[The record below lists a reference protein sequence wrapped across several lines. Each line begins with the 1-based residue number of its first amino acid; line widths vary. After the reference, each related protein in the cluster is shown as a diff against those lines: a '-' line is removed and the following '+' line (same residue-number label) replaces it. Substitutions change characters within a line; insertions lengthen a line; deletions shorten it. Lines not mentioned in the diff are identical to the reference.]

1 MHNQDKEQ
9 ENSSTN
15 NQKNIDQE
23 TIQDTTQ
30 DTFIPAQLISSKKSI
45 LAARFAYLS
54 LGMAMAIWASLIPY
68 TKIRLGVNESELG
81 LLLLCLGLGA
91 TASMPVAGAF
101 TAKYGCK
108 KMQLIAIPIYY
119 GSLFVLSF
127 VPTPLS
133 MVIFL
138 TLFGAMSG
146 LLDVVMNLQVA
157 YLEKTVQKRLMS
169 TLHGMYMVG
178 VACGAGAMIILL
190 ELTKNPLFSTAIC
203 CLTILVGL
211 LFAYQHFYPKVNSN
225 EKVSFIVIPKG
236 IIFFLGIVCF
246 FLYMIEGVLMDWS
259 ALFMIEIK
267 GVEKA
272 QAGIGYA
279 LFAIT
284 MTAGRMIGDRL
295 GARFGS
301 KSLLLYGVMFC
312 IVFFLGV
319 AFIPNILLTYICFF
333 MLGICAA
340 NTVPMLFSLVTKN
353 PVGSLSNSIAAVSTI
368 GYLGLLAG
376 PAIMGF
382 VAHHFGLAFVF
393 VIMAFFLFCVAL
405 LITKLPLKQ

>member
-1 MHNQDKEQ
+1 MQNIND
-9 ENSSTN
+9 ENN
-15 NQKNIDQE
+15 KNTLE
-23 TIQDTTQ
+23 E
-30 DTFIPAQLISSKKSI
+30 TFIPIQLPSPRKSI

-68 TKIRLGVNESELG
+68 TKMRLGVNERELG

-91 TASMPVAGAF
+91 TASMPIAGAF

-108 KMQLIAIPIYY
+108 KMQIIGIPIYY
-119 GSLFVLSF
+119 GSLFILSF
-127 VPTPLS
+127 VPNPLS

-146 LLDVVMNLQVA
+146 MLDVVMNLQVA
-157 YLEKTVQKRLMS
+157 YLEKSLQKRLMS
-169 TLHGMYMVG
+169 SLHGMYMVG
-178 VACGAGAMIILL
+178 VACGAGAMILLL
-190 ELTKNPLFSTAIC
+190 ELTKNPFFSTTIC
-203 CLTILVGL
+203 CLTILGGL
-211 LFAYQHFYPKVNSN
+211 FYSYRYFYPKVTSN
-225 EKVSFIVIPKG
+225 EKVSFIIIPKG
-236 IIFFLGIVCF
+236 ILFFLGIVCF

-284 MTAGRMIGDRL
+284 MTLGRMVGDRI
-295 GARFGS
+295 GARVGS
-301 KSLLLYGVMFC
+301 KPLLLYGVLLC
-312 IVFFLGV
+312 IIFFLGI
-319 AFIPNILLTYICFF
+319 ALIPYIPLTYICFF
-333 MLGICAA
+333 MLGICAS
-340 NTVPMLFSLVTKN
+340 NTVPMLFALVTKN
-353 PVGSLSNSIAAVSTI
+353 PLGSLSNSIAAVSTI

-393 VIMAFFLFCVAL
+393 IVMAFFLFCVAL
-405 LITKLPLKQ
+405 LVAKLPLKQ

>member
-1 MHNQDKEQ
+1 MSYNENTDNTLLKKDNIENMHE
-9 ENSSTN
+9 ENTDHIFSSV
-15 NQKNIDQE
+15 
-23 TIQDTTQ
+23 
-30 DTFIPAQLISSKKSI
+30 QLVSVTKSV

-68 TKIRLGVNESELG
+68 TKIRLGVNEGELG

-91 TASMPVAGAF
+91 TLSMPIAGAF

-108 KMQLIAIPIYY
+108 KMQILGIPIYY

-127 VPTPLS
+127 VPNPLS
-133 MVIFL
+133 MIIFL
-138 TLFGAMSG
+138 TLFGSMSG

-157 YLEKTVQKRLMS
+157 YLEKTIQKRLMS
-169 TLHGMYMVG
+169 SLHGMYMVG
-178 VACGAGAMIILL
+178 VALGAGLMILL
-190 ELTKNPLFSTAIC
+190 LGVTKSPFISTCIC
-203 CLTILVGL
+203 CLMVL
-211 LFAYQHFYPKVNSN
+211 LGFFYFYRYFYPKIENT

-236 IIFFLGIVCF
+236 IIFFLGLVCF

-259 ALFMIEIK
+259 ALFMIEVK
-267 GVEKA
+267 GVAKS
-272 QAGIGYA
+272 QAGTGYA

-284 MTAGRMIGDRL
+284 MTLGRMVGDRL

-301 KSLLLYGVMFC
+301 KPLLVYGVFFC
-312 IVFFLGV
+312 VIFFLGI
-319 AFIPNILLTYICFF
+319 AFVPYIPLTYVCFF

-340 NTVPMLFSLVTKN
+340 NSVPMLFALVTKN
-353 PVGSLSNSIAAVSTI
+353 PIGSLSNSIAAVSTI

-393 VIMAFFLFCVAL
+393 VVMAVFLFCVAL
-405 LITKLPLKQ
+405 LVAKLPLKQ